1 MQKEIKMPALES
13 NMLDLGTKLIDFT
26 LYNPL
31 KKSEQTIFELYKNR
45 PMILMFICNHC
56 PYVIHI
62 NNKLV
67 ETAKIYID
75 KGVDFIAINSN
86 DIEKYPDDSPAKM
99 IERAE
104 ELDYPFPYLF
114 DESQE
119 CAKAYKAACTP
130 DFYLFNSNKELVYRG
145 RFDSSTPGNSNPIN
159 GADLINAIEAVINN
173 KTINEKQYPSI
184 GCSIKWK

>member
-1 MQKEIKMPALES
+1 MPALES

-31 KKSEQTIFELYKNR
+31 INSDQSLYELNINR
-45 PMILMFICNHC
+45 PLVLMFICNHC

-62 NNKLV
+62 NKKLV
-67 ETAKIYID
+67 ETAKYYIE
-75 KGVDFIAINSN
+75 KGIDFIAINSN
-86 DIEKYPDDSPAKM
+86 DVEKYPEDSPAKM
-99 IERAE
+99 IERTK

-119 CAKAYKAACTP
+119 LAKAFRAACTP

-145 RFDSSTPGNSNPIN
+145 RFDASTPGNSKPIN
-159 GADLINAIEAVINN
+159 GEDLMNAIESLINN
-173 KTINEKQYPSI
+173 KEINEKQYPSI